1 MGAKNRELA
10 RKIRLS
16 PELLCRDGRVVDR
29 HDHHYMSYIER
40 FNRALDR
47 RDSKFLEKVLA
58 DPTHETERH
67 IVAAVLGLNLKA
79 DTSIS
84 PDVLDRWAKEKSIDM
99 ER

>member
-1 MGAKNRELA
+1 MGVNNRVQS

-16 PELLCRDGRVVDR
+16 PELLRRDGRVVDLL
-29 HDHHYMSYIER
+29 DHHHMSYIER

-67 IVAAVLGLNLKA
+67 IVAAVLGLKLEPG
-79 DTSIS
+79 TSVCAE
-84 PDVLDRWAKEKSIDM
+84 DLHQWAREKSM
-99 ER
+99 CMGR

>member
-1 MGAKNRELA
+1 MGTKNREQA

-16 PELLCRDGRVVDR
+16 PELLCRNGRVVDP
-29 HDHHYMSYIER
+29 HDHHYLSYIER

-67 IVAAVLGLNLKA
+67 IVAAVLGLKI
-79 DTSIS
+79 D
-84 PDVLDRWAKEKSIDM
+84 PDQPIEPEYLHKWARENTLSL
-99 ER
+99 